1 MKQAKRMRRILALTA
16 VLAVVMV
23 ACGDD
28 DAATTTTAAATT
40 TSAAVTTTAA
50 ETTTTASG
58 DEYADFNGDGQVLI
72 GVATDG
78 PRDDGAYYQALV
90 DKVIEIS
97 TEFGFADPIIVDLI
111 DPANAETE
119 LRNIAEQGVD
129 ILMVGS
135 SAVGEPI
142 PTLLADFPDIFW
154 YCNCGSGYPVTD
166 GLLISLDR
174 GAELWISGGY
184 AAGLLMQETGGT
196 TAAFLGCCELPFET
210 ESFDAFVYG
219 MQLVDPTFTATYTP
233 TGAFP
238 FDFNNTAAATEAF
251 NGALAEGVSVVVP
264 FLGGAHEPIVQLAND
279 NDLIVMSAG
288 SSKACERTDLAYDF
302 EVKFDGGD
310 YVDPIL
316 RDIIA
321 GTAQEGTAREFH
333 VGIDDVVGAGFCDAT
348 PDQVAALDAINA
360 QIGAGDFAEDINAIV
375 ANAYGF

>member
-1 MKQAKRMRRILALTA
+1 MKLTKNMRRALALTA

-23 ACGDD
+23 SCGDD
-28 DAATTTTAAATT
+28 DAATTTAATT
-40 TSAAVTTTAA
+40 TTAAVTTTGG
-50 ETTTTASG
+50 ETTTTAPEA
-58 DEYADFNGDGQVLI
+58 EYADFNGDGQVLI

-97 TEFGFADPIIVDLI
+97 AENEFADPIIVDLI

-142 PTLLADFPDIFW
+142 AALLAEFPDIFW
-154 YCNCGSGYPVTD
+154 YCNCGSGFPVTD

-184 AAGLLMQETGGT
+184 AAGLLMQEVDGT
-196 TAAFLGCCELPFET
+196 TAAFLGCCGLNFET

-219 MQLVDPTFTATYTP
+219 LQLVDPTFAATYVQ

-238 FDFNNTAAATEAF
+238 FDFNNTAAAAEAF
-251 NGALAEGVSVVVP
+251 AGALAEGVSVVVP

-279 NDLIVMSAG
+279 NDIIVMSAG
-288 SSKACERTDLAYDF
+288 SSSACERTDLAYDF

-321 GTAQEGTAREFH
+321 GTASEGTAREFH
-333 VGIDDVVGAGFCDAT
+333 VGIDDVVGAEFCDAT
-348 PDQVAALDAINA
+348 PEQVAALDALNA
-360 QIGAGDFAEDINAIV
+360 RIGAGEFAEDINAIV

>member
-1 MKQAKRMRRILALTA
+1 MMQAKRMRRILALTA

-40 TSAAVTTTAA
+40 TSAAVTTTVA
-50 ETTTTASG
+50 EPTTTAAPQ
-58 DEYADFNGDGQVLI
+58 YADFNGDGQVLI

-97 TEFGFADPIIVDLI
+97 TENGFADPIIVDLI
-111 DPANAETE
+111 DPANAEAE
-119 LRNIAEQGVD
+119 LRNIAEQDVD

-135 SAVGEPI
+135 SAVGEPL
-142 PTLLADFPDIFW
+142 PTLLAEFPDIFW
-154 YCNCGSGYPVTD
+154 YCNCGSGYQVTD

-184 AAGLLMQETGGT
+184 AAGLLMQEKGGT
-196 TAAFLGCCELPFET
+196 TAAFLGCCGLPFET

-219 MQLVDPTFTATYTP
+219 LQLVDPSFTATYTP
-233 TGAFP
+233 TGAFAY
-238 FDFNNTAAATEAF
+238 DFNNTAAATEAF
-251 NGALAEGVSVVVP
+251 NGALAEGVAVVVP
-264 FLGGAHEPIVQLAND
+264 FLGGAHEPVVQLAND

-288 SSKACERTDLAYDF
+288 SSQACERTDLAYDF

-316 RDIIA
+316 HDIIA
-321 GTAQEGTAREFH
+321 GTALEGTAREFH
-333 VGIDDVVGAGFCDAT
+333 VGIDSVVGAEFCDAT
-348 PDQVAALDAINA
+348 PEQVAALDALNA
-360 QIGAGDFAEDINAIV
+360 QIGAGDFADDINAIV

>member
-50 ETTTTASG
+50 ETTTTAPG

-78 PRDDGAYYQALV
+78 PRDDGSYYQALV

-333 VGIDDVVGAGFCDAT
+333 VGLDDVVGAEFCDAT

>member
-1 MKQAKRMRRILALTA
+1 MKLTKNMRRALALTA

-23 ACGDD
+23 SCGDD
-28 DAATTTTAAATT
+28 DAATTTAATT
-40 TSAAVTTTAA
+40 TTTAAVTTTGG
-50 ETTTTASG
+50 ETTTTAPEA
-58 DEYADFNGDGQVLI
+58 EYADFNGDGQVLI

-97 TEFGFADPIIVDLI
+97 AEYEFADPIIVDLI

-142 PTLLADFPDIFW
+142 PALLDEFPDIFW
-154 YCNCGSGYPVTD
+154 YCNCGSGYPVTE

-184 AAGLLMQETGGT
+184 AAGLLMQEVGGT

-219 MQLVDPTFTATYTP
+219 LQLVDPTFTATYTA

-251 NGALAEGVSVVVP
+251 TGALGTGISVVVP

-279 NDLIVMSAG
+279 NDIIVMSAG
-288 SSKACERTDLAYDF
+288 SSSACERTDLAYDF

-321 GTAQEGTAREFH
+321 GTASEGSAREFH
-333 VGIDDVVGAGFCDAT
+333 VGIDDVVGAEFCDAT
-348 PDQVAALDAINA
+348 PEQVEALDALNA
-360 QIGAGDFAEDINAIV
+360 RIGAGEFAEDINAIV